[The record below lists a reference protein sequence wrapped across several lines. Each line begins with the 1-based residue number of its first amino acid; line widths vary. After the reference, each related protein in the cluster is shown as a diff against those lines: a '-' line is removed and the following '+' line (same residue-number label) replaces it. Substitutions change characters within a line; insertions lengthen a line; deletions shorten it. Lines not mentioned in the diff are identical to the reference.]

1 MTLLLRV
8 APGQTLFE
16 VKNHAFYM
24 KSSPFKNLTASFK
37 ITLNNFQPLWIY
49 FVKNRWA
56 LLAGVLSLLVVD
68 FLLLM
73 IPLIIK
79 EAINLLVVQASG
91 TGALLVKQG
100 VMIGIIALFIALFR
114 YVWRRLLLG
123 HSRKVE
129 QGLRNRLYGH
139 IQTLSLSFFQNT
151 KTGDLMARAIND
163 INAVRMACG
172 MGLVALVDGFVL
184 GTAAIGFM
192 MSIDWRLT
200 LIALIPAPVVVILT
214 RMLANQMS
222 ARFERVQK
230 SFSDLTEQARE
241 SFAGIR
247 VIKAHQREGWE
258 YDRMKARGD
267 RYVGES
273 MHLARTLALFFP
285 LMTLI
290 TNAGLAVVILLGGR
304 YTILGTI
311 TPGDFVAFISYLNL
325 LTWPV
330 MAMGWVVS
338 LIQRGSASMR
348 RINGIFDA
356 VPEIQDPGDENGRVS
371 EGHSGEV
378 LSGNI
383 KGSVDFHG
391 LSFQYPGGTE
401 YVLKDVNLK
410 IRPGETVAIVGR
422 VGCGKTTLLQIIPR
436 LLNAPLNMVFV
447 DGRDIRK
454 LPLATLRKKIGFVS
468 QDVFIF
474 SDTIFNNVAFGM
486 GDVSD
491 EDVRQALDI
500 AGISE
505 EVAALD
511 NGLETL
517 LGERGITLSGGQ
529 RQRLTIARAVV
540 GNFPIL
546 ILDDALSMVD
556 TRTEEGILNR
566 ILDLRQNR
574 TNVIVS
580 HRVSTIRRADRI
592 FVFDHGSLKEEG
604 THESLI
610 LLKGIYAALYEEQL
624 LGEAL
629 ENGGVS
635 SL

>member
-1 MTLLLRV
+1 
-8 APGQTLFE
+8 
-16 VKNHAFYM
+16 M
-24 KSSPFKNLTASFK
+24 KTGSFKNLTASIK
-37 ITLNNFQPLWIY
+37 ISFRNFQPLWIY

-56 LLAGVLSLLVVD
+56 LLAGVLSLLMVD

-79 EAINLLVVQASG
+79 KAIDLLVVQASG

-114 YVWRRLLLG
+114 YVWRHMLLG
-123 HSRKVE
+123 HSRQVE

-139 IQTLSLSFFQNT
+139 LQTLSLSFFQNT

-172 MGLVALVDGFVL
+172 MGLVALVDGLVL

-200 LIALIPAPVVVILT
+200 LISLIPAPVVVVFT

-258 YDRMKARGD
+258 YNRMKARGE

-304 YTILGTI
+304 YAISGTI

-330 MAMGWVVS
+330 MAMGWVIS

-348 RINGIFDA
+348 RINGIFHA
-356 VPEIQDPGDENGRVS
+356 VPEIQDPNDENGRVPDGRS
-371 EGHSGEV
+371 GTIEGA
-378 LSGNI
+378 
-383 KGSVDFHG
+383 VDFCG
-391 LSFQYPGGTE
+391 LSFQYPGQRE
-401 YVLKDVNLK
+401 YVLKDVNFK

-422 VGCGKTTLLQIIPR
+422 VGSGKTTLLQIIPR
-436 LLNAPLNMVFV
+436 LLNAPEHMVFV
-447 DGRDIRK
+447 DGRDIRN
-454 LPLATLRKKIGFVS
+454 LPLLTLRKKIGFVS

-474 SDTIFNNVAFGM
+474 SDTVYNNVAFGM
-486 GDVSD
+486 GDVTD
-491 EDVRQALDI
+491 EDVKQALDV
-500 AGISE
+500 AGIHE
-505 EVAALD
+505 EMEALD
-511 NGLETL
+511 NGLQTL

-566 ILDLRQNR
+566 ILDLRQER

-592 FVFDHGSLKEEG
+592 FVFDHGSMKEEG
-604 THESLI
+604 SHETLI
-610 LLKGIYAALYEEQL
+610 HLKGIYAALYEEQL
-624 LGEAL
+624 LVEAL

-635 SL
+635 SS

>member
-1 MTLLLRV
+1 MPFLR
-8 APGQTLFE
+8 
-16 VKNHAFYM
+16 
-24 KSSPFKNLTASFK
+24 NLTVSFK
-37 ITLNNFQPLWIY
+37 PTFNNFRPLWIY

-56 LLAGVLSLLVVD
+56 LVAGVLSLLIVD

-79 EAINLLVVQASG
+79 KAINVLVVQTSA

-100 VMIGIIALFIALFR
+100 ATIAVIALFIALFR
-114 YVWRRLLLG
+114 YVWRHLLLG

-290 TNAGLAVVILLGGR
+290 TNAGLSVVILLGGR

>member
-1 MTLLLRV
+1 ML
-8 APGQTLFE
+8 
-16 VKNHAFYM
+16 M
-24 KSSPFKNLTASFK
+24 
-37 ITLNNFQPLWIY
+37 
-49 FVKNRWA
+49 
-56 LLAGVLSLLVVD
+56 VD
-68 FLLLM
+68 SLLLM

-79 EAINLLVVQASG
+79 KAINLLVIQASG

-172 MGLVALVDGFVL
+172 MGLVALVDGLVL

-200 LIALIPAPVVVILT
+200 LISLIPAPVVVVFT

-247 VIKAHQREGWE
+247 VVKAHQRERWE
-258 YDRMKARGD
+258 YNRMKARGE

-356 VPEIQDPGDENGRVS
+356 VPEIQDPSDENGQVF
-371 EGHSGEV
+371 EGNSGKTE
-378 LSGNI
+378 
-383 KGSVDFHG
+383 GSINFCG
-391 LSFQYPGGTE
+391 LSFQYPGQTE
-401 YVLKDVNLK
+401 YVLKDINLK
-410 IRPGETVAIVGR
+410 IRPGETTAIVGR
-422 VGCGKTTLLQIIPR
+422 VGSGKTTLLQIIPR
-436 LLNAPLNMVFV
+436 LLNPPEHTVFV
-447 DGRDIRK
+447 DRRDIRK
-454 LPLATLRKKIGFVS
+454 LPLTTLRKKIGFVS

-474 SDTIFNNVAFGM
+474 SDTVFNNVAFGM

-491 EDVRQALDI
+491 EDVREALDV
-500 AGISE
+500 AGIRE
-505 EVAALD
+505 EMEALD
-511 NGLETL
+511 NGLNTL

-566 ILDLRQNR
+566 ILDLRR
-574 TNVIVS
+574 KHTNVIVS

-592 FVFDHGSLKEEG
+592 FVFDHGALKEEG
-604 THESLI
+604 PHEMLI
-610 LLKGIYAALYEEQL
+610 HLKGIYAALYEEQL
-624 LGEAL
+624 LGETF
-629 ENGGVS
+629 ENGGVNS
-635 SL
+635 S

>member
-1 MTLLLRV
+1 MPFLR
-8 APGQTLFE
+8 
-16 VKNHAFYM
+16 
-24 KSSPFKNLTASFK
+24 NLTVSFK
-37 ITLNNFQPLWIY
+37 PTFNNFRPLWIY

-56 LLAGVLSLLVVD
+56 LVAGVLSLLIVD

-79 EAINLLVVQASG
+79 KAINVLVVQTSA

-100 VMIGIIALFIALFR
+100 ATIAVIALFIALFR
-114 YVWRRLLLG
+114 YVWRHLLLG

-285 LMTLI
+285 FMTLI

>member
-1 MTLLLRV
+1 MR
-8 APGQTLFE
+8 
-16 VKNHAFYM
+16 NHAFYM
-24 KSSPFKNLTASFK
+24 KSSFFKNLTASIK
-37 ITLNNFQPLWIY
+37 ITSRNFQPLWIY

-68 FLLLM
+68 FLLLL

-79 EAINLLVVQASG
+79 KAINLLVVQAPG

-114 YVWRRLLLG
+114 YVWRHMLLG
-123 HSRKVE
+123 HSRQVE

-139 IQTLSLSFFQNT
+139 LQTLSLSFFQNT

-172 MGLVALVDGFVL
+172 MGLVALVDGLVL

-200 LIALIPAPVVVILT
+200 LISLIPAPVVVVFT

-258 YDRMKARGD
+258 YNRMKARGE

-356 VPEIQDPGDENGRVS
+356 VPEIQDPTDENGRGP
-371 EGHSGEV
+371 EGSSGTME
-378 LSGNI
+378 GAI
-383 KGSVDFHG
+383 EFCGPSV
-391 LSFQYPGGTE
+391 QYPGQRE

-410 IRPGETVAIVGR
+410 IRPGETIAIVGR
-422 VGCGKTTLLQIIPR
+422 VGYGKTTLLQIIPR
-436 LLNAPLNMVFV
+436 LLNAPEQMVFV
-447 DGRDIRK
+447 DGRDIRN
-454 LPLATLRKKIGFVS
+454 LPLTTLRKKIGFVS

-474 SDTIFNNVAFGM
+474 SDTVYNNVAFGM
-486 GDVSD
+486 DDVTH
-491 EDVRQALDI
+491 EDVRKALDV
-500 AGISE
+500 AGIHE
-505 EVAALD
+505 EMEVLD
-511 NGLETL
+511 NGLDTL

-540 GNFPIL
+540 GDFPIL

-566 ILDLRQNR
+566 ILDLRRER

-610 LLKGIYAALYEEQL
+610 HLKGIYAALYEEQL
-624 LGEAL
+624 LGEAF
-629 ENGGVS
+629 ENGGVNAS
-635 SL
+635 

>member
-1 MTLLLRV
+1 M
-8 APGQTLFE
+8 
-16 VKNHAFYM
+16 
-24 KSSPFKNLTASFK
+24 
-37 ITLNNFQPLWIY
+37 
-49 FVKNRWA
+49 
-56 LLAGVLSLLVVD
+56 SLLVVD
-68 FLLLM
+68 FLQLM

-79 EAINLLVVQASG
+79 KAINLLVIQPFG
-91 TGALLVKQG
+91 TGALLARQG
-100 VMIGIIALFIALFR
+100 ATIGMIALSIALFR
-114 YVWRRLLLG
+114 YIWRHLLLG

-129 QGLRNRLYGH
+129 QGLRNRLYRH
-139 IQTLSLSFFQNT
+139 IQTLSLSFFQKT

-172 MGLVALVDGFVL
+172 MGLVAMVDGLVL

-192 MSIDWRLT
+192 ISIDWRLA
-200 LIALIPAPVVVILT
+200 LISLIPAPIVVVLT

-247 VIKAHQREGWE
+247 VIKAHERERWE
-258 YDRMKARGD
+258 YDRMKARGEH
-267 RYVGES
+267 YVGES

-330 MAMGWVVS
+330 MAMGWVIS

-348 RINGIFDA
+348 RINGILEE
-356 VPEIQDPGDENGRVS
+356 VPEIQNPDGKPDELLEKS
-371 EGHSGEV
+371 EETPAGGKSAGT
-378 LSGNI
+378 I
-383 KGSVDFHG
+383 AFCG
-391 LSFQYPGGTE
+391 LSFRYPGQKSH
-401 YVLKDVNLK
+401 VLKDVNLE
-410 IRPGETVAIVGR
+410 IRSGETAAIVGR
-422 VGCGKTTLLQIIPR
+422 VGAGKTTLLQLIPR
-436 LLNAPLNMVFV
+436 LLDAPQNTVFV
-447 DGRDIRK
+447 DERDIRN
-454 LPLATLRKKIGFVS
+454 LPLKALRKKIGFVS

-474 SDTIFNNVAFGM
+474 SDTIFNNVAFGT
-486 GDVSD
+486 DAVSR
-491 EDVRQALDI
+491 EEVKQALDI

-505 EVAALD
+505 EMEALD
-511 NGLETL
+511 DGLQTL

-529 RQRLTIARAVV
+529 RQRLTIARAIV

-574 TNVIVS
+574 TNLIVS
-580 HRVSTIRRADRI
+580 HRVSTIRRAHRI
-592 FVFDHGSLKEEG
+592 FVLDQGLLKEEG

-610 LLKGIYAALYEEQL
+610 RQGGIYAALYEEQL

-629 ENGGVS
+629 ENGGPDAS
-635 SL
+635 

>member
-1 MTLLLRV
+1 M
-8 APGQTLFE
+8 
-16 VKNHAFYM
+16 
-24 KSSPFKNLTASFK
+24 KNLTVSFK
-37 ITLNNFQPLWIY
+37 PTFNNFQPLWIY

-56 LLAGVLSLLVVD
+56 LAAGVLSLLIVD
-68 FLLLM
+68 FLQLM

-79 EAINLLVVQASG
+79 EAINILVVQTSG

-100 VMIGIIALFIALFR
+100 AMIGIIALLIALFR
-114 YVWRRLLLG
+114 YVWRHLLLG

-151 KTGDLMARAIND
+151 KTGDLMARAVND

-192 MSIDWRLT
+192 ISIDWRLT
-200 LIALIPAPVVVILT
+200 LISLIPAPIVVVLT
-214 RMLANQMS
+214 RMVTHQMS

-241 SFAGIR
+241 SFSGIR

-258 YDRMKARGD
+258 YDRMKAGGE

-285 LMTLI
+285 LMTLV

-304 YTILGTI
+304 YTISGTI

-348 RINGIFDA
+348 RINDILET
-356 VPEIQDPGDENGRVS
+356 VPEIQDSSGKNERDTQSKWEKGVS
-371 EGHSGEV
+371 GKAEGA
-378 LSGNI
+378 I
-383 KGSVDFHG
+383 DFFG
-391 LSFQYPGGTE
+391 LSFRYPDQKE

-410 IRPGETVAIVGR
+410 IRPGETIAIVGR
-422 VGCGKTTLLQIIPR
+422 VGSGKTTLLQSLPR
-436 LLNAPLNMVFV
+436 LLDVPENMVFV
-447 DGRDIRK
+447 DGRDIRN
-454 LPLATLRKKIGFVS
+454 LPLITLRKKIGFVS

-474 SDTIFNNVAFGM
+474 SDTVYNNVAFGTD
-486 GDVSD
+486 DVTD
-491 EDVRQALDI
+491 EEVKQALGV
-500 AGISE
+500 AGIRE
-505 EVAALD
+505 EMEALQ
-511 NGLETL
+511 NGLGTL

-540 GNFPIL
+540 GDFSIL

-566 ILDLRQNR
+566 VLDLRRDR

-592 FVFDHGSLKEEG
+592 FVFDRGRLKEDG

-610 LLKGIYAALYEEQL
+610 LLGGVYAALYEEQL
-624 LGEAL
+624 LRESL
-629 ENGGVS
+629 ENGGVNS
-635 SL
+635 P

>member
-1 MTLLLRV
+1 
-8 APGQTLFE
+8 
-16 VKNHAFYM
+16 
-24 KSSPFKNLTASFK
+24 
-37 ITLNNFQPLWIY
+37 
-49 FVKNRWA
+49 
-56 LLAGVLSLLVVD
+56 
-68 FLLLM
+68 
-73 IPLIIK
+73 
-79 EAINLLVVQASG
+79 
-91 TGALLVKQG
+91 
-100 VMIGIIALFIALFR
+100 
-114 YVWRRLLLG
+114 
-123 HSRKVE
+123 
-129 QGLRNRLYGH
+129 
-139 IQTLSLSFFQNT
+139 
-151 KTGDLMARAIND
+151 
-163 INAVRMACG
+163 
-172 MGLVALVDGFVL
+172 
-184 GTAAIGFM
+184 
-192 MSIDWRLT
+192 
-200 LIALIPAPVVVILT
+200 
-214 RMLANQMS
+214 
-222 ARFERVQK
+222 
-230 SFSDLTEQARE
+230 
-241 SFAGIR
+241 
-247 VIKAHQREGWE
+247 
-258 YDRMKARGD
+258 
-267 RYVGES
+267 
-273 MHLARTLALFFP
+273 
-285 LMTLI
+285 
-290 TNAGLAVVILLGGR
+290 
-304 YTILGTI
+304 
-311 TPGDFVAFISYLNL
+311 
-325 LTWPV
+325 
-330 MAMGWVVS
+330 
-338 LIQRGSASMR
+338 
-348 RINGIFDA
+348 
-356 VPEIQDPGDENGRVS
+356 
-371 EGHSGEV
+371 V

>member
-1 MTLLLRV
+1 MLR
-8 APGQTLFE
+8 AARGRALSDLE
-16 VKNHAFYM
+16 NHTFFM
-24 KSSPFKNLTASFK
+24 KSSSSKNLTASLSATRK
-37 ITLNNFQPLWIY
+37 NFQPLWIY
-49 FVKNRWA
+49 FVRNRWA
-56 LLAGVLSLLVVD
+56 LAAGVLSLLVVD

-79 EAINLLVVQASG
+79 NAINLLVVQAPD

-100 VMIGIIALFIALFR
+100 ITIGIIALLIALFR
-114 YVWRRLLLG
+114 YVWRHLLLG
-123 HSRKVE
+123 HSRQVE
-129 QGLRNRLYGH
+129 RGLRNRLYSH
-139 IQTLSLSFFQNT
+139 VQTLSLSFFQNT

-172 MGLVALVDGFVL
+172 MGLVALVDGLVL

-192 MSIDWRLT
+192 ISIDWRLA
-200 LIALIPAPVVVILT
+200 LISLIPAPVVVVLT
-214 RMLANQMS
+214 RMVANQMS

-230 SFSDLTEQARE
+230 TFSDLTEQARE
-241 SFAGIR
+241 GFAGIR
-247 VIKAHQREGWE
+247 VIKAHEREGWA
-258 YDRMKARGD
+258 YHRMETRGK

-285 LMTLI
+285 LMSLI

-304 YTILGTI
+304 YAILGTI
-311 TPGDFVAFISYLNL
+311 TPGGFVAFISYLNL

-330 MAMGWVVS
+330 MAMGWVIS

-348 RINGIFDA
+348 RINGVFDA
-356 VPEIQDPGDENGRVS
+356 VPEIQDPHKENGRDPENPLEKGPPGKTGGAIRFS
-371 EGHSGEV
+371 ELG
-378 LSGNI
+378 
-383 KGSVDFHG
+383 
-391 LSFQYPGGTE
+391 FQYPGRTE
-401 YVLKDVNLK
+401 YVLKGVNFK
-410 IRPGETVAIVGR
+410 IRPGETIAIAGR
-422 VGCGKTTLLQIIPR
+422 VGSGKTTLLQTIPR
-436 LLNAPLNMVFV
+436 LLNVSEGMVFV

-454 LPLATLRKKIGFVS
+454 LPLGTLRKQIGFVS

-474 SDTIFNNVAFGM
+474 SDTVYNNVAFGRD
-486 GDVSD
+486 DVTH
-491 EDVRQALDI
+491 EDVIQALDV

-505 EVAALD
+505 EVEALD
-511 NGLETL
+511 NGLDTL

-540 GNFPIL
+540 GDFPIL

-566 ILDLRQNR
+566 ILDLRRNR

-592 FVFDHGSLKEEG
+592 FVLDRGQLKEEG

-610 LLKGIYAALYEEQL
+610 YLGGIYAALYEEQL

-629 ENGGVS
+629 ENGGANGS
-635 SL
+635 

>member
-1 MTLLLRV
+1 
-8 APGQTLFE
+8 
-16 VKNHAFYM
+16 M
-24 KSSPFKNLTASFK
+24 KTGSLKKLTVSLK
-37 ITLNNFQPLWIY
+37 TTRKNFQPLGI
-49 FVKNRWA
+49 FFIENRWA
-56 LLAGVLSLLVVD
+56 LATGVLSLLMVD

-79 EAINLLVVQASG
+79 KAINLLVLQASG

-100 VMIGIIALFIALFR
+100 LLIGVIALLIALFR
-114 YVWRRLLLG
+114 YVWRLLLLG

-129 QGLRNRLYGH
+129 QGLRNRLYRH
-139 IQTLSLSFFQNT
+139 VQTLSLSFFQNT

-172 MGLVALVDGFVL
+172 MGLVALVDGLVL

-200 LIALIPAPVVVILT
+200 LISLIPAPVVMVLT
-214 RMLANQMS
+214 RFLANQMS

-230 SFSDLTEQARE
+230 TFSDLTEQARE
-241 SFAGIR
+241 GFAGIR
-247 VIKAHQREGWE
+247 VIKGHQREGWA
-258 YDRMKARGD
+258 YQKMQRRGE

-273 MHLARTLALFFP
+273 MQLARTLALFFP
-285 LMTLI
+285 LMSLI

-304 YTILGTI
+304 YTIMGTI

-348 RINGIFDA
+348 RINGILDA
-356 VPEIQDPGDENGRVS
+356 VPEIRDPEDEKGQDLGNHFGGIQAEEPNGSIQFSGLRFRHPG
-371 EGHSGEV
+371 
-378 LSGNI
+378 
-383 KGSVDFHG
+383 
-391 LSFQYPGGTE
+391 QTE
-401 YVLKDVNLK
+401 DLLKDITFN
-410 IRPGETVAIVGR
+410 IPPGETIAMVGR
-422 VGCGKTTLLQIIPR
+422 VGSGKTTLLQLIPR
-436 LLNAPLNMVFV
+436 LLNTPENTVFV

-454 LPLATLRKKIGFVS
+454 LPLARLRKKIGFVS

-474 SDTIFNNVAFGM
+474 SDTIYNNVAFGRD
-486 GDVSD
+486 DVTR
-491 EDVRQALDI
+491 EAVEEALDI
-500 AGISE
+500 AGIRE
-505 EVAALD
+505 EVEALE
-511 NGLETL
+511 NGPDTL

-540 GNFPIL
+540 GNYPIL

-566 ILDLRQNR
+566 ILDLRRKQ

-592 FVFDHGSLKEEG
+592 FVFDHGRLKEEG
-604 THESLI
+604 
-610 LLKGIYAALYEEQL
+610 
-624 LGEAL
+624 
-629 ENGGVS
+629 
-635 SL
+635 

>member
-1 MTLLLRV
+1 M
-8 APGQTLFE
+8 
-16 VKNHAFYM
+16 
-24 KSSPFKNLTASFK
+24 KNLTVSFK
-37 ITLNNFQPLWIY
+37 PTFNNFQPLWIY

-56 LLAGVLSLLVVD
+56 LAAGVLSLLIVD
-68 FLLLM
+68 FLQLM
-73 IPLIIK
+73 VPLIIK
-79 EAINLLVVQASG
+79 EAINILVVQTSG

-100 VMIGIIALFIALFR
+100 ATIGMIALFIALFR
-114 YVWRRLLLG
+114 YVWRHLLLG

-151 KTGDLMARAIND
+151 KTGDLMARAVND

-192 MSIDWRLT
+192 ISIDWRLT
-200 LIALIPAPVVVILT
+200 LISLIPAPIVVVLT
-214 RMLANQMS
+214 RMVTHQMS

-241 SFAGIR
+241 SFSGIR

-258 YDRMKARGD
+258 YDRMKAGGE

-285 LMTLI
+285 LMTLV

-304 YTILGTI
+304 YTISGTI

-348 RINGIFDA
+348 RINDILET
-356 VPEIQDPGDENGRVS
+356 VPEIQDS
-371 EGHSGEV
+371 SGENERDTQSKWEKGV
-378 LSGNI
+378 SG
-383 KGSVDFHG
+383 KAEGSIDFSG
-391 LSFQYPGGTE
+391 LSFRYPGQKE
-401 YVLKDVNLK
+401 YVLKDINLK
-410 IRPGETVAIVGR
+410 IRPGETIAIVGR
-422 VGCGKTTLLQIIPR
+422 VGSGKTTLLQILPR
-436 LLNAPLNMVFV
+436 LLDAPENMVFV
-447 DGRDIRK
+447 DGRDIRN
-454 LPLATLRKKIGFVS
+454 LPLITLRKNIGFVS

-474 SDTIFNNVAFGM
+474 SDTVYNNVAFGTD
-486 GDVSD
+486 DVTD
-491 EDVRQALDI
+491 EEVKQALGV
-500 AGISE
+500 AGIRE
-505 EVAALD
+505 EMEALQ
-511 NGLETL
+511 NGLGTL
-517 LGERGITLSGGQ
+517 LSERGITLSGGQ

-540 GNFPIL
+540 GDFSIL

-566 ILDLRQNR
+566 ILDLRRDR

-592 FVFDHGSLKEEG
+592 FVFDRGRLKEDG

-610 LLKGIYAALYEEQL
+610 LLGGVYAALYEEQL
-624 LGEAL
+624 LRESL
-629 ENGGVS
+629 ENGGVNS
-635 SL
+635 P

>member
-1 MTLLLRV
+1 MR
-8 APGQTLFE
+8 
-16 VKNHAFYM
+16 NHAFYM
-24 KSSPFKNLTASFK
+24 KSSFFKNLTASIK
-37 ITLNNFQPLWIY
+37 ITSRNFQPLWIY

-56 LLAGVLSLLVVD
+56 LFAGVLSLLVVD
-68 FLLLM
+68 FLLLL

-79 EAINLLVVQASG
+79 KAINLLVVQAPG

-114 YVWRRLLLG
+114 YVWRHMLLG
-123 HSRKVE
+123 HSRQVE

-139 IQTLSLSFFQNT
+139 LQTLSLSFFQNT

-172 MGLVALVDGFVL
+172 MGLVALVDGLVL

-200 LIALIPAPVVVILT
+200 LISLIPAPVVVVFT

-258 YDRMKARGD
+258 YNRMKARGE

-356 VPEIQDPGDENGRVS
+356 VPEIQDTNDEKGRVS
-371 EGHSGEV
+371 EGSSGTME
-378 LSGNI
+378 GAI
-383 KGSVDFHG
+383 DFCG
-391 LSFQYPGGTE
+391 LSFQYPGQAE

-410 IRPGETVAIVGR
+410 IRPGETIAIVGR
-422 VGCGKTTLLQIIPR
+422 VGSGKTTLLQIIPR
-436 LLNAPLNMVFV
+436 LLNAPEQMVFV
-447 DGRDIRK
+447 NGRDIRN
-454 LPLATLRKKIGFVS
+454 LPLTTLRKKIGFVS

-474 SDTIFNNVAFGM
+474 SDTVYNNVAFGM
-486 GDVSD
+486 GDVTD
-491 EDVRQALDI
+491 EDVKQALDV
-500 AGISE
+500 AGIHE
-505 EVAALD
+505 EMEALD
-511 NGLETL
+511 NGLQTL

-566 ILDLRQNR
+566 ILDLRRER

-580 HRVSTIRRADRI
+580 HRVSTISRADRI

-604 THESLI
+604 THEILI
-610 LLKGIYAALYEEQL
+610 HLKGIYAALYEEQL
-624 LGEAL
+624 LGEAF
-629 ENGGVS
+629 ENGGVNS
-635 SL
+635 S

>member
-1 MTLLLRV
+1 ML
-8 APGQTLFE
+8 
-16 VKNHAFYM
+16 M
-24 KSSPFKNLTASFK
+24 
-37 ITLNNFQPLWIY
+37 
-49 FVKNRWA
+49 
-56 LLAGVLSLLVVD
+56 VD

-79 EAINLLVVQASG
+79 KAINILVVQTSG
-91 TGALLVKQG
+91 TAALLVKQG
-100 VMIGIIALFIALFR
+100 ATIGMIALLIALFR
-114 YVWRRLLLG
+114 YVWRHLLLG

-192 MSIDWRLT
+192 ISIDWRLT
-200 LIALIPAPVVVILT
+200 LISLIPAPVVVVLT
-214 RMLANQMS
+214 RMVANQMS

-241 SFAGIR
+241 SFSGIR

-258 YDRMKARGD
+258 YDRMKARGE

-348 RINGIFDA
+348 RINGILET
-356 VPEIQDPGDENGRVS
+356 VPDIQDPHGENGRDS
-371 EGHSGEV
+371 QGKWEKEISGKA
-378 LSGNI
+378 
-383 KGSVDFHG
+383 KGSIDFCG
-391 LSFQYPGGTE
+391 LSFRYPGQRE
-401 YVLKDVNLK
+401 YVLKDVKLK
-410 IRPGETVAIVGR
+410 IHPGETIALVGR
-422 VGCGKTTLLQIIPR
+422 VGSGKSTLLQILPR
-436 LLNAPLNMVFV
+436 LLDAPENMVFV

-454 LPLATLRKKIGFVS
+454 LPLITLRKKIGFVS

-474 SDTIFNNVAFGM
+474 SDTVYNNVAFGTD
-486 GDVSD
+486 DVTD
-491 EDVRQALDI
+491 EEVRRALGV
-500 AGISE
+500 AGIRE
-505 EVAALD
+505 EMEALES
-511 NGLETL
+511 GLETL

-529 RQRLTIARAVV
+529 RQRLTIARAVA
-540 GNFPIL
+540 GDFSIL

-566 ILDLRQNR
+566 ILDLRQDR

-610 LLKGIYAALYEEQL
+610 LLRGIYAALYEEQL
-624 LGEAL
+624 LGESL
-629 ENGGVS
+629 GNGGVNS
-635 SL
+635 S

>member
-1 MTLLLRV
+1 M
-8 APGQTLFE
+8 
-16 VKNHAFYM
+16 
-24 KSSPFKNLTASFK
+24 PFLKNLTASFK
-37 ITLNNFQPLWIY
+37 PTLNNFQPLWIY

-56 LLAGVLSLLVVD
+56 LAAGILSLLIVD
-68 FLLLM
+68 FLQLM

-79 EAINLLVVQASG
+79 KAINVLVVQTSG
-91 TGALLVKQG
+91 TGAFLIKQG
-100 VMIGIIALFIALFR
+100 ATIGVIALIIALFR

-172 MGLVALVDGFVL
+172 MGLVALVDGVVL

-192 MSIDWRLT
+192 LSIDWRLT
-200 LIALIPAPVVVILT
+200 LISLIPAPVVVVLT
-214 RMLANQMS
+214 RMIANQMS

-230 SFSDLTEQARE
+230 SFADLTEQARE
-241 SFAGIR
+241 SFSGIR

-258 YDRMKARGD
+258 YDRMNARGEQ
-267 RYVGES
+267 YVGES
-273 MHLARTLALFFP
+273 MHLAKTLALFFP

-348 RINGIFDA
+348 RINGILET
-356 VPEIQDPGDENGRVS
+356 VPEIQDP
-371 EGHSGEV
+371 SGE
-378 LSGNI
+378 SGRDPQSKWEKGVSGKA
-383 KGSVDFHG
+383 KGSIVFSG
-391 LSFQYPGGTE
+391 LSFRYPGQRE
-401 YVLKDVNLK
+401 YVLKDVDLK
-410 IRPGETVAIVGR
+410 ISAGETIAIVGR
-422 VGCGKTTLLQIIPR
+422 VGSGKTTLLQIIPR
-436 LLNAPLNMVFV
+436 LLDAPENMVFV

-454 LPLATLRKKIGFVS
+454 LPLITLRKKIGFVS

-474 SDTIFNNVAFGM
+474 SDTVYNNVAFGID
-486 GDVSD
+486 DVTD
-491 EDVRQALDI
+491 EEVRQALSV
-500 AGISE
+500 AGIRE
-505 EVAALD
+505 EMEALQ

-517 LGERGITLSGGQ
+517 LGERGVTLSGGQ

-540 GNFPIL
+540 GDFPIL

-556 TRTEEGILNR
+556 TRTEGGILNR
-566 ILDLRQNR
+566 ILELRRDR

-604 THESLI
+604 SHESLI

-624 LGEAL
+624 LGESL
-629 ENGGVS
+629 ENGGVNAS
-635 SL
+635 

>member
-1 MTLLLRV
+1 MPSL
-8 APGQTLFE
+8 
-16 VKNHAFYM
+16 
-24 KSSPFKNLTASFK
+24 KNLTISFK
-37 ITLNNFQPLWIY
+37 PTLDNFQPLWIY

-56 LLAGVLSLLVVD
+56 LAAGVLSLLIVD

-79 EAINLLVVQASG
+79 EAINILVVQTSG

-100 VMIGIIALFIALFR
+100 ATIGMIALLIALFR
-114 YVWRRLLLG
+114 YVWRLLLLG

-139 IQTLSLSFFQNT
+139 IQTLSLSFFQST

-200 LIALIPAPVVVILT
+200 LISLIPAPVVVVLT
-214 RMLANQMS
+214 RMIANQMS
-222 ARFERVQK
+222 TRFERVQK

-241 SFAGIR
+241 SFSGIR

-258 YDRMKARGD
+258 YDRMKARGE

-304 YTILGTI
+304 YTITGTI

-348 RINGIFDA
+348 RINGILET
-356 VPEIQDPGDENGRVS
+356 VPEIQDPHGENGRDPQGKW
-371 EGHSGEV
+371 E
-378 LSGNI
+378 
-383 KGSVDFHG
+383 KGVTGKAKGAIDFSG
-391 LSFQYPGGTE
+391 LSFRYPGRTE

-422 VGCGKTTLLQIIPR
+422 VGSGKTTLLQILPR
-436 LLNAPLNMVFV
+436 LLDAPENMVFV

-454 LPLATLRKKIGFVS
+454 LPLITLRKKIGFVS

-474 SDTIFNNVAFGM
+474 SDTVYNNVAFGTD
-486 GDVSD
+486 DVTD
-491 EDVRQALDI
+491 EEARWALDV
-500 AGISE
+500 AGIRE
-505 EVAALD
+505 EMEALE
-511 NGLETL
+511 NGLGTL

-529 RQRLTIARAVV
+529 RQRLTIARAVA
-540 GNFPIL
+540 GNFSIL

-566 ILDLRQNR
+566 ILDLRRDR

-592 FVFDHGSLKEEG
+592 FVFDHGSLKEDG

-610 LLKGIYAALYEEQL
+610 LQRGIYTALYEEQL
-624 LGEAL
+624 LGESL
-629 ENGGVS
+629 ENGGVNS
-635 SL
+635 P

>member
-1 MTLLLRV
+1 
-8 APGQTLFE
+8 
-16 VKNHAFYM
+16 M
-24 KSSPFKNLTASFK
+24 KSSSFKNLTDSFK
-37 ITLNNFQPLWIY
+37 ISLNNFQPLWIY

-56 LLAGVLSLLVVD
+56 LLTGVLSLLMVD

-79 EAINLLVVQASG
+79 KAINLLVVQASG

-100 VMIGIIALFIALFR
+100 MMIGIIALFIALFR
-114 YVWRRLLLG
+114 YVWRHFLLG

-129 QGLRNRLYGH
+129 QGLRKRLYGH

-172 MGLVALVDGFVL
+172 MGLVALVDGLVL

-200 LIALIPAPVVVILT
+200 VISLIPAPVVVVFT

-230 SFSDLTEQARE
+230 SFSGLTEQARE

-247 VIKAHQREGWE
+247 VVKAHQREGWE
-258 YDRMKARGD
+258 YNRMKAKGE

-304 YTILGTI
+304 YTISGTI

-356 VPEIQDPGDENGRVS
+356 VPEIQDPNDETGQVPEENWEKTNGAI
-371 EGHSGEV
+371 H
-378 LSGNI
+378 
-383 KGSVDFHG
+383 FCG
-391 LSFQYPGGTE
+391 LSFQYPGQGE

-422 VGCGKTTLLQIIPR
+422 VGSGKTTLLQIIPR
-436 LLNAPLNMVFV
+436 LLNAHENTVFV

-454 LPLATLRKKIGFVS
+454 LPLTALRKKIGFVS

-474 SDTIFNNVAFGM
+474 SDTVFNNVAFGLD
-486 GDVSD
+486 DVSD
-491 EDVRQALDI
+491 EEVRHALDV
-500 AGISE
+500 AGILE
-505 EVAALD
+505 EMEVLD
-511 NGLETL
+511 EGLNTL

-604 THESLI
+604 THETLI
-610 LLKGIYAALYEEQL
+610 QLKGIYAALYEEQL
-624 LGEAL
+624 LGETF
-629 ENGGVS
+629 ENGGVNS
-635 SL
+635 S

>member
-1 MTLLLRV
+1 
-8 APGQTLFE
+8 
-16 VKNHAFYM
+16 M
-24 KSSPFKNLTASFK
+24 KLGSIKNLTGSFK
-37 ITLNNFQPLWIY
+37 TTLNNFQPLWIF
-49 FVKNRWA
+49 FVENRWA
-56 LLAGVLSLLVVD
+56 LAVGVLSLLIVD
-68 FLLLM
+68 FLQLM

-79 EAINLLVVQASG
+79 KAINLLVVQSSE
-91 TGALLVKQG
+91 TGALLVRQG
-100 VMIGIIALFIALFR
+100 VIIGVIALVIALFR
-114 YVWRRLLLG
+114 YVWRHMLLG

-172 MGLVALVDGFVL
+172 MGLVAMVDGFVL

-192 MSIDWRLT
+192 ISIDWRLA
-200 LIALIPAPVVVILT
+200 LISLIPAPIVVVLT
-214 RMLANQMS
+214 RMIANQMS

-247 VIKAHQREGWE
+247 VIKAHQREKWE
-258 YDRMKARGD
+258 YDRMSVQGE

-273 MHLARTLALFFP
+273 MQLARTLALFFP

-290 TNAGLAVVILLGGR
+290 TNAGLAVVIFLGGR
-304 YTILGTI
+304 YTILGSI
-311 TPGDFVAFISYLNL
+311 TPGDFVAFISYLTL
-325 LTWPV
+325 LTWPI
-330 MAMGWVVS
+330 MAMGWVIS

-348 RINGIFDA
+348 RINGILDA
-356 VPEIQDPGDENGRVS
+356 VPEIQGPESGPIPREDGS
-371 EGHSGEV
+371 EAV
-378 LSGNI
+378 LEKSAGTI
-383 KGSVDFHG
+383 ELCG
-391 LSFQYPGGTE
+391 LSFHYPGQKE
-401 YVLKDVNLK
+401 YVLKEVTLN
-410 IRPGETVAIVGR
+410 IHHGETAAIVGR
-422 VGCGKTTLLQIIPR
+422 VGSGKTTLLHLIPR
-436 LLNAPLNMVFV
+436 LLDPPENMVFV
-447 DGRDIRK
+447 DGKDIRK
-454 LPLATLRKKIGFVS
+454 QPVKTLRKKIGFVS

-474 SDTIFNNVAFGM
+474 SDTVYNNVAFGM
-486 GDVSD
+486 DGVTDESVSY
-491 EDVRQALDI
+491 ALDI
-500 AGISE
+500 AGIGE
-505 EVAALD
+505 EIKTLA
-511 NGLETL
+511 NGMQTL

-592 FVFDHGSLKEEG
+592 FVLDRGLLKEEG

-610 LLKGIYAALYEEQL
+610 RLGGIYATLYEEQL

-629 ENGGVS
+629 ENGGVNAS
-635 SL
+635 

>member
-1 MTLLLRV
+1 
-8 APGQTLFE
+8 
-16 VKNHAFYM
+16 M
-24 KSSPFKNLTASFK
+24 KQNSRKIAKVSFK
-37 ITLNNFQPLWIY
+37 TTLANLKPLWTY
-49 FVKNRWA
+49 FAENRWA
-56 LLAGVLSLLVVD
+56 LAAGILSLLMVD
-68 FLLLM
+68 FLQLM

-79 EAINLLVVQASG
+79 KAVNFLVIQTSE
-91 TGALLVKQG
+91 TGALLVRQA
-100 VMIGIIALFIALFR
+100 VIIGIIALCIALFR
-114 YVWRRLLLG
+114 YVWRHMLLG

-129 QGLRNRLYGH
+129 QGLRIRLYGH
-139 IQTLSLSFFQNT
+139 IQTLSLSFFNRT

-192 MSIDWRLT
+192 ISIDWRLA
-200 LIALIPAPVVVILT
+200 LISLIPAPVVVVLT
-214 RMLANQMS
+214 RVIANQMS

-247 VIKAHQREGWE
+247 VIKAHQRERWE
-258 YDRMKARGD
+258 YERMNARGEQ
-267 RYVGES
+267 YVGES
-273 MHLARTLALFFP
+273 MNLARTLALFFP

-304 YTILGTI
+304 YTIIGTI

-330 MAMGWVVS
+330 MAMGWVIS

-348 RINGIFDA
+348 RINGILDE
-356 VPEIQDPGDENGRVS
+356 VPEIQDPEDGKIWAHGEKEAKTSS
-371 EGHSGEV
+371 EKA
-378 LSGNI
+378 L
-383 KGSVDFHG
+383 GSIEFRG
-391 LSFQYPGGTE
+391 LDFQYPGRKE
-401 YVLKDVNLK
+401 YVLKNIHLK
-410 IRPGETVAIVGR
+410 IHPKETTAIVGR
-422 VGCGKTTLLQIIPR
+422 VGAGKTTLLQIIPR
-436 LLNAPLNMVFV
+436 LLNVPENTVFV

-454 LPLATLRKKIGFVS
+454 IPLRALRESIGFVS

-474 SDTIFNNVAFGM
+474 SDTVYNNVAFGNDRVM
-486 GDVSD
+486 D
-491 EDVRQALDI
+491 EAVRQALDI
-500 AGISE
+500 AGIRDE
-505 EVAALD
+505 MEALD
-511 NGLETL
+511 DGLETL

-529 RQRLTIARAVV
+529 RQRLTIARAVA
-540 GNFPIL
+540 GNFSIL

-566 ILDLRQNR
+566 ILDLRHNR

-592 FVFDHGSLKEEG
+592 FVLDQGRLKEKG

-610 LLKGIYAALYEEQL
+610 RQGGIYAELYEEQL
-624 LGEAL
+624 LGDAL
-629 ENGGVS
+629 ENGGVNS
-635 SL
+635 S